1 MNPIWL
7 LRASP
12 FLAIALLFAW
22 SMRLDHLRAEWRDM
36 ALGITAAIADVTGD
50 EGLDPDDAAAKVY
63 SLGVDRDRWRTS
75 SKEQTAQIRTLADET
90 ERLKKLSAEWREKA
104 LVAIA
109 KRDDAIRKLADISI
123 DPGDRADCVAQLR
136 AAEAALDLAF
146 EEGL

>member
-1 MNPIWL
+1 MNPLWL

-12 FLAIALLFAW
+12 FIAIALLFAW
-22 SMRLDHLRAEWRDM
+22 AMRLDHLREGWREM
-36 ALGITAAIADVTGD
+36 ALGITAAISDVTGD
-50 EGLDPDDAAAKVY
+50 AGLDPDDAAAKVY

-109 KRDDAIRKLADISI
+109 KRDDAIRKLSQMSI
-123 DPGDRADCVAQLR
+123 NPGDRADCVAQLR
-136 AAEAALDLAF
+136 EAEAALDLAF
-146 EEGL
+146 QEGL